1 MGNPLIGTKRH
12 HLHAKK
18 VLVTIFS
25 GLVAL
30 LQPNGSL
37 KVTEFSNYAGIL
49 VGFAGGHLGVD
60 SWRDHLSH
68 LDM

>member
-1 MGNPLIGTKRH
+1 MGNPLIRTKSH

-18 VLVTIFS
+18 VMVTIFS

-30 LQPNGSL
+30 LPPNGSL
-37 KVTEFSNYAGIL
+37 KVTEFFNYVGIL
-49 VGFAGGHLGVD
+49 VRFVG
-60 SWRDHLSH
+60 SH